1 MSYQLKIIKDN
12 PIGFWTLDETSGT
25 TAIDKSGCG
34 NNGTYTGGL
43 TSGVMPLIPGGILG
57 TSITNSKSI
66 VFPITKDYYGSTAG
80 GGIADKYSTD
90 NDFTIEAWIY
100 PKITTTNE
108 TPLFAD
114 TTNTIGMYYHKGNI
128 LFKIGGQRI
137 DYTIP
142 YIKKSHYIAAVYSVD
157 GIRLY
162 CDGYLVNSKVLENK
176 ITLSNTSTTFSAG
189 PTLNASDSFIIDA
202 PAVYRYSLTPELILA
217 HYNAGQPIA
226 TPQIVTPE
234 NGVLFSLNDENL
246 KKSFVYSYPVS
257 KSWENFVN
265 EDIVFNSQDQS
276 ISILATDTV
285 VAKTVEFTD
294 YITFPTTIGIEFSK
308 IEWSSDNGVTVETS
322 IDGTTYVACTNGE
335 SIPQYQFGSFDSS
348 GKIYIKFTLS
358 TTDASKYIPKLKYLA
373 ISLFKSK
380 DLPADN
386 YGDRITYSQDEYHLG
401 NKNYNTLS
409 RDYRNG
415 LRCKADNGFVLNTAT
430 LIKTIEF
437 FYTPSALTDSGL
449 VSSVAD
455 TEYSASNFSWRNS
468 GTISKTNISAIYVNG
483 VNKTSETNISNVFT
497 AGELHHVVIVYI
509 DPISDDITFNY
520 SLYGAVEA
528 LYKNIAI
535 YPDQFN
541 SNMATLHYNLYT
553 ERAAEAI
560 DINPT
565 SVTVTEIATP
575 VYNNDWIVV
584 QSS

>member
-43 TSGVMPLIPGGILG
+43 TSGIMPLVPGGILG
-57 TSITNSKSI
+57 TSVTSSKSI
-66 VFPITKDYYGSTAG
+66 DFPITKDYYGSTSG
-80 GGIADKYSTD
+80 GSIADKYSTD
-90 NDFTIEAWIY
+90 NDFTIEAWVY

-114 TTNTIGMYYHKGNI
+114 TTNDMGLYYHKGNI
-128 LFKIGGQRI
+128 VFKIDDQELN
-137 DYTIP
+137 YTIP
-142 YIKKSHYIAAVYSVD
+142 YIKKSHYISAVYSVD
-157 GIRLY
+157 SIRLY

-189 PTLNASDSFIIDA
+189 PTLDSSDSFIIDA
-202 PAVYRYSLTPELILA
+202 PAVYRYGLTPELILA
-217 HYNAGQPIA
+217 HHNAGQPIA

-246 KKSFVYSYPVS
+246 NRSFVYSYPVS
-257 KSWENFVN
+257 KSWENFIN
-265 EDIVFNSQDQS
+265 EDVVFNSQDQS
-276 ISILATDTV
+276 ISILSTDTV

-322 IDGTTYVACTNGE
+322 VDGETYVSCTNGE
-335 SIPQYQFGSFDSS
+335 SIPQYQFDNFDES

-358 TTDASKYIPKLKYLA
+358 TTDASKYIPKLRYLA

-386 YGDRITYSQDEYHLG
+386 YGDTITYSQDEYHLG
-401 NKNYNTLS
+401 NKNYNILS

-415 LRCKADNGFVLNTAT
+415 LRCKSDNGFVLNTAT
-430 LIKTIEF
+430 LVKTVEF

-449 VSSVAD
+449 VSSIAD

-483 VNKTSETNISNVFT
+483 VNKTSETNVSNVFT

-535 YPDQFN
+535 YPDQFD

-553 ERAAEAI
+553 ERAAEAV